1 MTKKTK
7 PSGEFDD
14 LYKIAAGLHVLKKQA
29 TALAMFTDDRE
40 LLECQHCG
48 LKEDVTGHGILI
60 TYKEDAIDVDTG
72 LRFPKPDEDGVS
84 TCPGCG
90 ETVKGEWL

>member
-1 MTKKTK
+1 MTKTSKRK
-7 PSGEFDD
+7 GEFDD
-14 LYKIAAGLHVLKKQA
+14 LYKIAARLQALKKQA
-29 TALAMFTDDRE
+29 KALCMFTDDRK

-60 TYKEDAIDVDTG
+60 TYKEDATDVDTG
-72 LRFPKPDEDGVS
+72 LRFPEPDEDGVS

-90 ETVKGEWL
+90 VKVKGEWL